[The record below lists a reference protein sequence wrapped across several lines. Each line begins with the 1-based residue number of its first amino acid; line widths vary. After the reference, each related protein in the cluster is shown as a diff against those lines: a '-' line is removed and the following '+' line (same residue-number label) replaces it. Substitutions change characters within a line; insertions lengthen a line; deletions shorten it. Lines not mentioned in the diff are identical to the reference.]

1 MPESLV
7 VIGGMVVLT
16 LAALGLFTGKVMAGS
31 RGLQASCYHRRDAPF
46 LYYGVV
52 FVYLSFGVFLVYQ
65 GLQR

>member
-1 MPESLV
+1 
-7 VIGGMVVLT
+7 MVVLT

-31 RGLQASCYHRRDAPF
+31 RGVKANYYHRRGDPF
-46 LYYGVV
+46 LYYAFM